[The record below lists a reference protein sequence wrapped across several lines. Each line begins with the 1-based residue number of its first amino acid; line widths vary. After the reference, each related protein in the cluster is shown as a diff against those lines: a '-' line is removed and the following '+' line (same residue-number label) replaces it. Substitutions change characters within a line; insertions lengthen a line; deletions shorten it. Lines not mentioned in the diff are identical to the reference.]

1 MKKSVAV
8 IGAGLAGLRCALL
21 LKEAGIDVHVY
32 EREHHVGGRMK
43 TEKVNG
49 FLLDYGF
56 HVMQTAYPTSQR
68 AFDFEKLGVQAFEPG
83 AIIVQNKKQKA
94 KFWRMADPF
103 RRPIQGAMSGMNRFA
118 SPIDPVSYTHRTLPT
133 IYYV

>member
-56 HVMQTAYPTSQR
+56 HVMQTALSH
-68 AFDFEKLGVQAFEPG
+68 FSKS
-83 AIIVQNKKQKA
+83 I
-94 KFWRMADPF
+94 
-103 RRPIQGAMSGMNRFA
+103 
-118 SPIDPVSYTHRTLPT
+118 
-133 IYYV
+133 